1 VRCVPCD
8 RSAGCRPPALRARSR
23 RARRALL
30 AEPTLQL
37 LGPSGHVKRGHRR
50 RASLR
55 GRVRLQPQFRAAL
68 ATPRRGRPVSLP
80 NRIES
85 LLYEQPERRVE
96 RHDLGRKV
104 GVREPL
110 CSVSPREEICVQRM
124 RVPLLHRRPRAVAD
138 RGGSEPRRRAEA
150 LLRGAETDV
159 DPSCRHPDAA
169 ERRDGV
175 DDGEDLL
182 VGLIEGGRA
191 RARGR

>member
-1 VRCVPCD
+1 VTDPQDVVRQLSEPGRDEHV
-8 RSAGCRPPALRARSR
+8 
-23 RARRALL
+23 ALL

-110 CSVSPREEICVQRM
+110 QCLATGGNLCTANAGPAPPSP
-124 RVPLLHRRPRAVAD
+124 P
-138 RGGSEPRRRAEA
+138 
-150 LLRGAETDV
+150 T
-159 DPSCRHPDAA
+159 
-169 ERRDGV
+169 
-175 DDGEDLL
+175 
-182 VGLIEGGRA
+182 
-191 RARGR
+191 RGR

>member
-1 VRCVPCD
+1 MS
-8 RSAGCRPPALRARSR
+8 SASSPSPVATSTS
-23 RARRALL
+23 LL

-104 GVREPL
+104 GVREPSAVSRHGRKFVYSECGSRSSIAAHARSL
-110 CSVSPREEICVQRM
+110 IAAVVSP
-124 RVPLLHRRPRAVAD
+124 
-138 RGGSEPRRRAEA
+138 GGA
-150 LLRGAETDV
+150 LK
-159 DPSCRHPDAA
+159 HF
-169 ERRDGV
+169 
-175 DDGEDLL
+175 
-182 VGLIEGGRA
+182 
-191 RARGR
+191 